1 MTVRSR
7 TTPSPAHAIRARAG
21 LATLTVLLALVA
33 GACGQGGAPTR
44 SGSPAGT
51 LRVVATTTILAD
63 LVAEVGGEHVQV
75 ESIVP
80 KGGEVHTFDPRP
92 SNVRRLAEADVV
104 FLNGLGLDD
113 WLGSL
118 VTDSGTSAPVV
129 RLGEDLPGVTYLS
142 GGTRKGGTV
151 NPHLWLD
158 VGYAEKYVERIG
170 ETLAAADPANA
181 TDYRARAAAYGSTLA
196 DLDDGIRARMA
207 TIPAANRTV
216 ISFHDAFPYFAA
228 AYGLTVDG
236 TIVDAPGQDPSAS
249 QIGALVGVVR
259 DKGVKAIFAEA
270 QFNEALARTI
280 ADETGARV
288 VSSLYTDSLGDA
300 PEDTYVGMMR
310 WNVDRVM
317 EVLAAP

>member
-1 MTVRSR
+1 
-7 TTPSPAHAIRARAG
+7 
-21 LATLTVLLALVA
+21 
-33 GACGQGGAPTR
+33 
-44 SGSPAGT
+44 
-51 LRVVATTTILAD
+51 
-63 LVAEVGGEHVQV
+63 V

-92 SNVRRLAEADVV
+92 SNIRRLAEADVV

-142 GGTRKGGTV
+142 GESRKGGTV

-158 VGYAEKYVERIG
+158 VSYAEKYVERIG
-170 ETLAAADPANA
+170 ETLASADPANA
-181 TDYRARAAAYGSTLA
+181 ADYRARAEAYGSTLA
-196 DLDDGIRARMA
+196 DLDAGIRARMA

-288 VSSLYTDSLGDA
+288 VSSLYTDSVGDA
-300 PEDTYVGMMR
+300 PQDTYVGMMR